1 MDIFYQKTTC
11 SSSLLQPSQ
20 KAFAGPSGPH
30 VIGVVRLILTG
41 IVALLLVLLVVAL
54 EGCTVGPKYVK
65 PTVPT
70 TATFKEEAPG
80 SFNESDQWQP
90 AQPGDQ
96 TSRGKWWEFFGDP
109 ELNKLEEQIAGS
121 NQTLKVAEARF
132 REARA
137 VIRFNR
143 ASQFPT
149 ISTAPSASY
158 VKNSDYSSN
167 FSSKIQQSSKG
178 DFVLPFDLS
187 YELDLWGRVRRSVA
201 AAREEA
207 QATAADYETAKLS
220 LEAELAMDYFE
231 LRSADAQKQLL
242 DDTVKAY
249 TDNLQLTLNR
259 FKGGVAPK
267 ADVAQAQTQLD
278 TTRVQD
284 TDVTV
289 QRAQFEHAI
298 AILIGKPPAEFALA
312 TAPFNYRPPGTPIG
326 LPSELLQRRPDI
338 AAAERRVAEANQQI
352 GIARAAYF
360 PTVTLGG
367 TAGFAGS
374 QGSNWFGWPS
384 GFWAVG
390 PALAHTLFDAGR
402 RRATSESARANY
414 DAAVATYRQT
424 SLTAFQEV
432 EDNVAALRILENE
445 TQQQQQA
452 VASSQESLQLF
463 TNRYKG
469 GVDTYLQ
476 VITAQ
481 TIELANE
488 RNAIDIQRRRLDA
501 SVLLIKALG
510 GGWNV
515 SNLPTFGA
523 SSVRDY

>member
-1 MDIFYQKTTC
+1 MRYF
-11 SSSLLQPSQ
+11 
-20 KAFAGPSGPH
+20 FA
-30 VIGVVRLILTG
+30 VVRFIVTG
-41 IVALLLVLLVVAL
+41 IVALLLGLLA
-54 EGCTVGPKYVK
+54 GCTVGPKYIK
-65 PTVPT
+65 PTVPM
-70 TATFKEEAPG
+70 TFTYKEEAPS
-80 SFNESDQWQP
+80 SFKESDQWQP
-90 AQPGDQ
+90 ARPGDQ
-96 TSRGKWWEFFGDP
+96 ISRGKWWEIFGDP
-109 ELNKLEEQIAGS
+109 ELNKLEEQIAAS
-121 NQTLKVAEARF
+121 NQSLKVAEARF

-137 VIRFNR
+137 AIRFNR

-158 VKNSDYSSN
+158 VKNSD
-167 FSSKIQQSSKG
+167 FSPNYPSRIQQASKG

-187 YELDLWGRVRRSVA
+187 YELDLWGRVRRSLA

-220 LEAELAMDYFE
+220 LEAELGLDYFE

-242 DDTVKAY
+242 DNTVKAY
-249 TDNLQLTLNR
+249 ADNLQLTAGR

-278 TTRVQD
+278 TIRVQD

-298 AILIGKPPAEFALA
+298 AILIGEPPAEFSLT
-312 TAPFNYRPPGTPIG
+312 TAPLNYQPPSTPIG

-390 PALAHTLFDAGR
+390 PVLAETLFDAGR

-432 EDNVAALRILENE
+432 EDDVAALRILENE

-452 VASSQESLQLF
+452 VASSKESLQLF
-463 TNRYKG
+463 TNRYTG

-488 RNAIDIQRRRLDA
+488 RNAIDILRRRLDA

-510 GGWNV
+510 GGWDV
-515 SNLPTFGA
+515 SNLPQF
-523 SSVRDY
+523 

>member
-1 MDIFYQKTTC
+1 MK
-11 SSSLLQPSQ
+11 
-20 KAFAGPSGPH
+20 H
-30 VIGVVRLILTG
+30 VIGGVIRLILTG
-41 IVALLLVLLVVAL
+41 IVALLLVLLLVAL
-54 EGCTVGPKYVK
+54 EGCTVGPKYVR
-65 PTVPT
+65 PTAPT
-70 TATFKEEAPG
+70 TAAYKEDAPAAFK
-80 SFNESDQWQP
+80 ESDQWQP
-90 AQPGDQ
+90 AKPGDQ
-96 TSRGKWWEFFGDP
+96 ASHGKWWEIFGDP
-109 ELNKLEEQIAGS
+109 ELNQLEQQIASS
-121 NQTLKVAEARF
+121 NESLKVAEARF

-137 VIRFNR
+137 AIRFNR

-149 ISTAPSASY
+149 ISTTPSASY
-158 VKNSDYSSN
+158 VKSSDFSPN
-167 FSSKIQQSSKG
+167 FPSRIQQSSKG
-178 DFVLPFDLS
+178 DFILPFDLS
-187 YELDLWGRVRRSVA
+187 YEIDLWGRVRRLVA

-249 TDNLQLTLNR
+249 SDNLQLTLNR

-298 AILIGKPPAEFALA
+298 AILIGKPPAEFNLG
-312 TAPFNYRPPGTPIG
+312 TAPLNYQPPGIPVG

-367 TAGFAGS
+367 SAGFSGS
-374 QGSNWFGWPS
+374 QGSNWFTWPS

-390 PALAHTLFDAGR
+390 PALAQTLFDGGR

-414 DAAVATYRQT
+414 DATVATYRQT

-481 TIELANE
+481 TIELSNE
-488 RNAIDIQRRRLDA
+488 RNAIDILRRRLDA

-510 GGWNV
+510 GGWKA

-523 SSVRDY
+523 SSVKDY

>member
-1 MDIFYQKTTC
+1 MR
-11 SSSLLQPSQ
+11 SL
-20 KAFAGPSGPH
+20 FA
-30 VIGVVRLILTG
+30 VMRFILTG
-41 IVALLLVLLVVAL
+41 IVALLFVLLLA
-54 EGCTVGPKYVK
+54 GCTVGPKYVK
-65 PTVPT
+65 PAVPT
-70 TATFKEEAPG
+70 TPAYKEEVPG
-80 SFNESDQWQP
+80 SFKESDQWQP
-90 AQPGDQ
+90 ARPGDQ
-96 TSRGKWWEFFGDP
+96 ASRGNWWEIFGDA
-109 ELNKLEEQIAGS
+109 ELNKLEEQISDS
-121 NQTLKVAEARF
+121 NQNLKVAEARF
-132 REARA
+132 RQARA
-137 VIRFNR
+137 AIRFNR

-149 ISTAPSASY
+149 ITTAPSASY
-158 VKNSDYSSN
+158 VKNSDFSPN
-167 FSSKIQQSSKG
+167 FPSKIQQASKG

-201 AAREEA
+201 AAREET

-220 LEAELAMDYFE
+220 LEAELALDYFE
-231 LRSADAQKQLL
+231 LRSSDAQEQLL

-249 TDNLQLTLNR
+249 TDNLQLTTNR

-298 AILIGKPPAEFALA
+298 AILIGKPPAEFSLA
-312 TAPFNYRPPGTPIG
+312 AAPVNYQPPSTPIG

-367 TAGFAGS
+367 TAGFSGS

-390 PALAHTLFDAGR
+390 PALAETLFDAGR
-402 RRATSESARANY
+402 RRASSESARANY

-445 TQQQQQA
+445 AQQQQQA

-488 RNAIDIQRRRLDA
+488 RNAIDILRRRLDA

>member
-1 MDIFYQKTTC
+1 MRYF
-11 SSSLLQPSQ
+11 
-20 KAFAGPSGPH
+20 FAVMRFISTGT
-30 VIGVVRLILTG
+30 LILPL
-41 IVALLLVLLVVAL
+41 VFLLA
-54 EGCTVGPKYVK
+54 GCTVGPKYIK
-65 PTVPT
+65 PNVPMT
-70 TATFKEEAPG
+70 ETYKEDVPSSFK
-80 SFNESDQWQP
+80 ESDQWQP
-90 AQPGDQ
+90 AHPADQ
-96 TSRGKWWEFFGDP
+96 TSRGNWWEIFGDE
-109 ELNKLEEQIAGS
+109 ELNELEEQIAGS
-121 NQTLKVAEARF
+121 NQTLKIAEARF

-137 VIRFNR
+137 AIRFNR

-149 ISTAPSASY
+149 ISTAPNASY
-158 VKNSDYSSN
+158 VKSSD
-167 FSSKIQQSSKG
+167 FSPSFPSKIQEASKG

-187 YELDLWGRVRRSVA
+187 YELDLWGRVRRGVA

-220 LEAELAMDYFE
+220 LEAELALDYFE

-249 TDNLQLTLNR
+249 TDNVQLTLGR

-298 AILIGKPPAEFALA
+298 AILIGKPPAEFSLS
-312 TAPFNYRPPGTPIG
+312 TAPLNDQPPSTPIG

-360 PTVTLGG
+360 PTVSLGAA
-367 TAGFAGS
+367 AGFESTHIDLLEGPNA
-374 QGSNWFGWPS
+374 
-384 GFWAVG
+384 FWAVG
-390 PALAHTLFDAGR
+390 PALAETLFDAGR

-414 DAAVATYRQT
+414 DATVATYRQT
-424 SLTAFQEV
+424 SLTAFQGV

-445 TQQQQQA
+445 TQQQQEA

-469 GVDTYLQ
+469 GVDAYLQ

-488 RNAIDIQRRRLDA
+488 RNAIDILRRRLDA

-510 GGWNV
+510 GGWDI
-515 SNLPTFGA
+515 SNLPQ
-523 SSVRDY
+523 Y

>member
-1 MDIFYQKTTC
+1 MRYF
-11 SSSLLQPSQ
+11 
-20 KAFAGPSGPH
+20 FA
-30 VIGVVRLILTG
+30 VMRFILTS
-41 IVALLLVLLVVAL
+41 IVVLLLMLLIVAL

-65 PTVPT
+65 PDVPT
-70 TATFKEEAPG
+70 SATFKEETPT
-80 SFNESDQWQP
+80 SFKETEQWQP
-90 AQPGDQ
+90 AHPGDQ
-96 TSRGKWWEFFGDP
+96 ANRGNWWEIFGDP

-121 NQTLKVAEARF
+121 NQNLKVAEARF

-137 VIRFNR
+137 AIRFNR
-143 ASQFPT
+143 GAQFPT
-149 ISTAPSASY
+149 ISTSPSASY
-158 VKNSDYSSN
+158 VKSSD
-167 FSSKIQQSSKG
+167 FSPSFPSKIQEASTG
-178 DFVLPFDLS
+178 NFVLPFDLS

-207 QATAADYETAKLS
+207 QATNADYETAKLS
-220 LEAELAMDYFE
+220 LEAELALDYFE

-298 AILIGKPPAEFALA
+298 AILMGKPPADFSLA
-312 TAPFNYRPPGTPIG
+312 AAPLDDQPPSIPIG

-338 AAAERRVAEANQQI
+338 AASERRVAEANQQI

-360 PTVTLGG
+360 PTVTLGAS
-367 TAGFAGS
+367 AGFAGT
-374 QGSNWFGWPS
+374 QGSNWFTWPS

-390 PALAHTLFDAGR
+390 PALVQTLFDGGR
-402 RRATSESARANY
+402 RRAVSESARANY
-414 DAAVATYRQT
+414 DATVATYRQT

-445 TQQQQQA
+445 TQQQEEA
-452 VASSQESLQLF
+452 VASSEESLQLF

-481 TIELANE
+481 TTELANE

-523 SSVRDY
+523 RTVRDY

>member
-1 MDIFYQKTTC
+1 MRH
-11 SSSLLQPSQ
+11 L
-20 KAFAGPSGPH
+20 FA
-30 VIGVVRLILTG
+30 VMRFMLTG
-41 IVALLLVLLVVAL
+41 IVALLLVLLLV
-54 EGCTVGPKYVK
+54 GCTVGPKYVK
-65 PTVPT
+65 PAVPT
-70 TATFKEEAPG
+70 TRAYKEEVPD
-80 SFNESDQWQP
+80 SFKESDQWQP
-90 AQPGDQ
+90 ARPGDQ
-96 TSRGKWWEFFGDP
+96 TSRGNWWEIFGDT
-109 ELNKLEEQIAGS
+109 ELNKLEEQISGS
-121 NQTLKVAEARF
+121 NQNLKVAEARF
-132 REARA
+132 RQARA
-137 VIRFNR
+137 AIRFNR
-143 ASQFPT
+143 AWQFPT

-158 VKNSDYSSN
+158 VKSSDFSPN
-167 FSSKIQQSSKG
+167 FPSKIQQSSKG

-220 LEAELAMDYFE
+220 LEAELALDYFE

-249 TDNLQLTLNR
+249 TDNLQLTRNR

-298 AILIGKPPAEFALA
+298 AILIGKPPAEFSLA
-312 TAPFNYRPPGTPIG
+312 AAPLNYQPPSTPIG

-338 AAAERRVAEANQQI
+338 AGAERRVAEANQQI

-374 QGSNWFGWPS
+374 QGSNWFAWPS

-390 PALAHTLFDAGR
+390 PALAQTLFDAGR

-445 TQQQQQA
+445 TEQQQQA
-452 VASSQESLQLF
+452 VGSSQESLQLF

-488 RNAIDIQRRRLDA
+488 RNAIDILRRRLDA

-510 GGWNV
+510 GGWNA
-515 SNLPTFGA
+515 SNLPTFDA
-523 SSVRDY
+523 ASVRDY